1 MVLKGTKYYKNSEKQ
16 VNLPIIK
23 YLCTRFKKLKMNFIQ
38 VENLTKSYGEKLLFE
53 EISFDINR
61 GDKKALIAK
70 NGAGKTS
77 LINIIM
83 GNEIQDSGK
92 VTIRP
97 ELKIR
102 YLSQNPKFDSHFT
115 VEDAIYNTENDF
127 VKTIKKYH
135 ETISVYEKEN
145 SAANLRALDQATER
159 MDAMQAWDYD
169 ARMTEIL
176 DKFNI
181 KNLTQNVATLSGGQ
195 QKKVALAS
203 VLIDVVDLLILDE
216 PTNHLDL
223 EMIRWLEDYLSKG
236 NMSVF
241 MVTHDRYFL
250 DNVCNS
256 ILELDRK
263 TIRPFQGNYSYY
275 VEKKAELI
283 ELERRSIEK
292 AQNIYRTELEWMRR
306 MPQARATKAKSRIKA
321 FYELEEQAKKRLHEE
336 KIEFSVNAARLG
348 KKILEMYN
356 VSKSFDNQTYINNF
370 SYIFKHAEKI
380 GIAGLNGTGKST
392 LLNIIAGEL
401 TPDQGNVVRGATMQL
416 GYYRQEGFI
425 DGKERR
431 VIDIMKEIAEEVN
444 VGKGTVSTSVFL
456 QHFGFSPSEQY
467 AYFSTLSGGEKRKLY
482 LLMILMQNPNFLIL
496 DEPTNDLD
504 IATLNALEDFLKS
517 FPGCILIVSHDRWFM
532 DKLADHIFAFEGDG
546 NIKDFPGNY
555 TQYLDYKEEKEAQE
569 RRQKELQEKD
579 EKPVREKPKTLNKPS
594 YKVMREYEAL
604 EAEIANLEKEKNDLT
619 NLLNNGGTSEELT
632 KWSIRIAAVI
642 KEMDEKMEAWM
653 QLAEII
659 EQ

>member
-1 MVLKGTKYYKNSEKQ
+1 
-16 VNLPIIK
+16 
-23 YLCTRFKKLKMNFIQ
+23 MNYIQ

-53 EISFDINR
+53 DISFEINR

-70 NGAGKTS
+70 NGTGKTS
-77 LINIIM
+77 LLNILM
-83 GNEIQDSGK
+83 NRELQDSGK
-92 VTIRP
+92 VSVRP
-97 ELKIR
+97 DLKVR
-102 YLSQNPKFDSHFT
+102 YLEQNPKFEIRCS
-115 VEDAIYNTENDF
+115 VSDALYNSENDY
-127 VKTIKKYH
+127 VKTIQHYH
-135 ETISVYEKEN
+135 EAILNYEKVN
-145 SAANLRALDQATER
+145 SSNNLRALDFATSK

-176 DKFNI
+176 DKFKI
-181 KNLTQNVATLSGGQ
+181 KDLSQDVSTLSGGQ

-203 VLIDVVDLLILDE
+203 ALIDVADLLILDE

-223 EMIRWLEDYLSKG
+223 EMIQWLENYLSK
-236 NMSVF
+236 NNISVF

-263 TIRPFQGNYSYY
+263 SIRPFHGNYSYY

-292 AQNIYRTELEWMRR
+292 AQNIYRTELDWMRR
-306 MPQARATKAKSRIKA
+306 MPQARATKAKARIDA
-321 FYELEEQAKKRLHEE
+321 FYDLETLAKKRIHEDST
-336 KIEFSVNAARLG
+336 EFSVNASRLG
-348 KKILEMYN
+348 KKILELYN
-356 VSKSFDNQTYINNF
+356 ISKSFNNHIYINDF
-370 SYIFKHAEKI
+370 SYIFKRNEKI

-392 LLNIIAGEL
+392 LLNIIDDTL
-401 TPDQGNVVRGATMQL
+401 QPDKGSVVRGTTLQI

-425 DGKERR
+425 DGKDRR

-504 IATLNALEDFLKS
+504 ITTLNALEDFLKN

-532 DKLADHIFAFEGDG
+532 DKLSDHIFAFEGEG

-555 TQYLDYKEEKEAQE
+555 TQYLQYKEEKEQE
-569 RRQKELQEKD
+569 IRRQKELEQKA
-579 EKPVREKPKTLNKPS
+579 EKPVYKKQNSSNKPS
-594 YKVMREYEAL
+594 YKTLKEFESLENEIAAL
-604 EAEIANLEKEKNDLT
+604 ENEKNQLT
-619 NLLNNGGTSEELT
+619 EYFNQGGTDEELT
-632 KWSIRIAAVI
+632 KWSIRISEVI
-642 KEMDEKMEAWM
+642 KLLEEKEDRWMELSELID
-653 QLAEII
+653 Q
-659 EQ
+659 

>member
-1 MVLKGTKYYKNSEKQ
+1 
-16 VNLPIIK
+16 
-23 YLCTRFKKLKMNFIQ
+23 MNYIQ

-53 EISFDINR
+53 DISFEINR

-70 NGAGKTS
+70 NGTGKTS
-77 LINIIM
+77 LLNILM
-83 GNEIQDSGK
+83 NRDLQDSGK
-92 VTIRP
+92 VSVRP
-97 ELKIR
+97 DLKVR
-102 YLSQNPKFDSHFT
+102 YLEQNPKFEIRCS
-115 VEDAIYNTENDF
+115 VSDALYNSENDY
-127 VKTIKKYH
+127 VKTIQHYH
-135 ETISVYEKEN
+135 EAILNYEKVN
-145 SAANLRALDQATER
+145 SSNNLRALDFATSK

-176 DKFNI
+176 DKFKI
-181 KNLTQNVATLSGGQ
+181 KDLSQDVSTLSGGQ

-203 VLIDVVDLLILDE
+203 ALIDVADLLILDE

-223 EMIRWLEDYLSKG
+223 EMIQWLENYLSK
-236 NMSVF
+236 NNISVF

-263 TIRPFQGNYSYY
+263 SIRPFHGNYSYY

-292 AQNIYRTELEWMRR
+292 AQNIYRTELDWMRR
-306 MPQARATKAKSRIKA
+306 MPQARATKAKARIDA
-321 FYELEEQAKKRLHEE
+321 FYDLETLAKKRIHEDST
-336 KIEFSVNAARLG
+336 EFSVNASRLG
-348 KKILEMYN
+348 KKILELYN
-356 VSKSFDNQTYINNF
+356 ISKSFNNHIYINDF
-370 SYIFKHAEKI
+370 SYIFKRNEKI

-392 LLNIIAGEL
+392 LLNIIDDTL
-401 TPDQGNVVRGATMQL
+401 QPDKGSVVRGTTLQI

-425 DGKERR
+425 DGKDRR

-504 IATLNALEDFLKS
+504 ITTLNALEDFLKN

-532 DKLADHIFAFEGDG
+532 DKLSDHIFAFEGEG

-555 TQYLDYKEEKEAQE
+555 TQYLQYKEEKEQE
-569 RRQKELQEKD
+569 IRRKKELEQKA
-579 EKPVREKPKTLNKPS
+579 EKPVYKKQNSSNKPS
-594 YKVMREYEAL
+594 YKTLKEFESLENEIAAL
-604 EAEIANLEKEKNDLT
+604 ENEKNQLT
-619 NLLNNGGTSEELT
+619 EYFNQGGTDEELT
-632 KWSIRIAAVI
+632 KWSIRISEVI
-642 KEMDEKMEAWM
+642 KLLEEKEDRWMELSELID
-653 QLAEII
+653 Q
-659 EQ
+659 

>member
-1 MVLKGTKYYKNSEKQ
+1 
-16 VNLPIIK
+16 
-23 YLCTRFKKLKMNFIQ
+23 MNFIQ
-38 VENLTKSYGEKLLFE
+38 VENLTKSFGEKLLFE
-53 EISFDINR
+53 DISFDINR
-61 GDKKALIAK
+61 GDKKALIAR

-83 GNEIQDSGK
+83 GNDIQDSGK

-97 ELKIR
+97 EMKIR
-102 YLSQNPKFDSHFT
+102 YLPQNPKFEKGIT
-115 VEDAIYNTENDF
+115 VGEAIYNTENDF
-127 VKTIKKYH
+127 VKTIQKYH
-135 ETISVYEKEN
+135 ETISVYEKDN
-145 SAANLRALDQATER
+145 SEANLRAMDQATAR

-176 DKFNI
+176 DKFKI
-181 KNLTQNVATLSGGQ
+181 KDLSQDVSTLSGGQ

-203 VLIDVVDLLILDE
+203 VLIDVADLLILDE

-223 EMIRWLEDYLSKG
+223 EMIRWLESYLSKS
-236 NMSVF
+236 NLSVF

-250 DNVCNS
+250 DNVCDS

-263 TIRPFQGNYSYY
+263 TMRPFHGNYSYY
-275 VEKKAELI
+275 VAKKAELI
-283 ELERRSIEK
+283 ELEKRSIEK
-292 AQNIYRTELEWMRR
+292 AQNIYRTELDWMRR
-306 MPQARATKAKSRIKA
+306 MPQARATKAKARIDA
-321 FYELEEQAKKRLHEE
+321 FYDLEERAKKRIHED
-336 KIEFSVNAARLG
+336 KTEFSVNAARLG
-348 KKILEMYN
+348 KKILELYN
-356 VSKSFDNQTYINNF
+356 VSKSFGDKTYIKDF

-392 LLNIIAGEL
+392 LLNMIAGDL
-401 TPDQGNVVRGATMQL
+401 HPDHGSITRGTTMQL

-456 QHFGFSPSEQY
+456 QHFGFSPTEQY

-504 IATLNALEDFLKS
+504 IATLNALEDFLGS

-532 DKLADHIFAFEGDG
+532 DKLADHIFAFEGEG

-555 TQYLDYKEEKEAQE
+555 TQYLNYKEEKEAQA
-569 RRQKELQEKD
+569 RHQKELEEKLQ
-579 EKPVREKPKTLNKPS
+579 KPVKEKPKTSLKPS
-594 YKVMREYEAL
+594 YKIMREYELLETEIADL
-604 EAEIANLEKEKNDLT
+604 EAEKDNLTEK
-619 NLLNNGGTSEELT
+619 LNHGGTTEELT
-632 KWSIRIAAVI
+632 QWSVEIATI
-642 KEMDEKMEAWM
+642 LKTIDEKMERWM
-653 QLAEII
+653 EISMLI
-659 EQ
+659 Q